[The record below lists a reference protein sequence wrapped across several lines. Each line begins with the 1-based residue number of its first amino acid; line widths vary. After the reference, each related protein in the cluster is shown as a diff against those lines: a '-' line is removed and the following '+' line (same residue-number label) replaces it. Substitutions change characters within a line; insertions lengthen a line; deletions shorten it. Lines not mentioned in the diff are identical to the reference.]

1 MTVLRLSTLLVAR
14 RDVVQ
19 NPHPVTAIARWRA
32 TRPRGGCA
40 GLAPFLPLPGADS
53 RTHIAYSQI
62 IKRGPPAARR
72 QQGSLRRHTRP
83 YGFHSPA
90 GWRVA
95 TLRRFLTLVPPIA
108 LTTPAR
114 AGSSRSQGASLR
126 PP

>member
-95 TLRRFLTLVPPIA
+95 TLRRVSTLVTPGPA
-108 LTTPAR
+108 TPACGAASRRTR
-114 AGSSRSQGASLR
+114 AASFHRS
-126 PP
+126 